1 MAQAVNLCNG
11 QRKYAQQGWFEVD
24 VRKEDVTAP
33 DVFALLQDHLK
44 SMTMHSP
51 PESIHALNADRLRQ
65 PDVTFWSARGNGILL
80 GCGALKE
87 LNSRHGEIKSMK
99 TSPHHVRK
107 GVANRILRHML
118 EEARRRG
125 YQRISLETGS
135 MEAFLPASRLYEKA
149 GFQYCDPF
157 AHYKEDPNSLFMTLN
172 IS

>member
-1 MAQAVNLCNG
+1 MFKENMHSEG
-11 QRKYAQQGWFEVD
+11 GFEVD
-24 VRKEDVTAP
+24 ITKDDVTAP
-33 DVFALLQDHLK
+33 DVIALLQEHLK

-51 PESIHALNADRLRQ
+51 PESIHPLNTDRLRQ
-65 PDVTFWSARGNGILL
+65 PDVTFWSARENGVLL

-99 TSPHHVRK
+99 TAPHHVRK
-107 GVANRILRHML
+107 GAANRILRHML

-135 MEAFLPASRLYEKA
+135 MEAFLPARRLYEKA

-172 IS
+172 ID

>member
-1 MAQAVNLCNG
+1 MFKENMHSKG
-11 QRKYAQQGWFEVD
+11 GFEVD
-24 VRKEDVTAP
+24 VTKDDVTAP
-33 DVFALLQDHLK
+33 DVIALLQEHLK

-65 PDVTFWSARGNGILL
+65 PDVTFWSAREDGVLL

-107 GVANRILRHML
+107 GAANRILRHML

-125 YQRISLETGS
+125 YERISLETGS
-135 MEAFLPASRLYEKA
+135 MEAFLPARRLYEKA

-172 IS
+172 IG